1 MRPADACGRRRPG
14 AGTYGSE
21 GRPRHGR
28 LSSCRR
34 PAPLDL
40 GRLGGAESRRCSVPY
55 LPHGDRGA
63 TVLALPLDFVPT
75 EGAQMY
81 ASYLQVHFNSGKK
94 SAAIQLLNDEI
105 IPQVKQAPGFV
116 KGIWVGNDE
125 LGHGV
130 VVFEAR
136 EQAAQVTQAMQSVS
150 DVYDIVT
157 TGVYEVHGEA

>member
-1 MRPADACGRRRPG
+1 
-14 AGTYGSE
+14 
-21 GRPRHGR
+21 
-28 LSSCRR
+28 
-34 PAPLDL
+34 
-40 GRLGGAESRRCSVPY
+40 
-55 LPHGDRGA
+55 
-63 TVLALPLDFVPT
+63 
-75 EGAQMY
+75 MY

-116 KGIWVGNDE
+116 KGLWVGNDE

-130 VVFEAR
+130 VVFETR
-136 EQAAQVTQAMQSVS
+136 EQAAQVTQAMQPVS